1 MPNVS
6 PFRRYVV
13 YFYKKTQ
20 PAALVLSHLISSL
33 KCINIS
39 IIINNLTIDFQ
50 FLVIIQNSAIVELFY
65 IRRRNNSMQLSEAYS
80 MRIIELMN
88 ERDWSGYKLSG
99 KSAVPNS
106 TVSNILLGKR
116 KSCNLTTALNICRG
130 FNITLENF
138 FASNLFSF
146 ENLDDN

>member
-1 MPNVS
+1 
-6 PFRRYVV
+6 
-13 YFYKKTQ
+13 
-20 PAALVLSHLISSL
+20 
-33 KCINIS
+33 
-39 IIINNLTIDFQ
+39 
-50 FLVIIQNSAIVELFY
+50 
-65 IRRRNNSMQLSEAYS
+65 MQLSEAYS

-106 TVSNILLGKR
+106 TVSNILLGKC